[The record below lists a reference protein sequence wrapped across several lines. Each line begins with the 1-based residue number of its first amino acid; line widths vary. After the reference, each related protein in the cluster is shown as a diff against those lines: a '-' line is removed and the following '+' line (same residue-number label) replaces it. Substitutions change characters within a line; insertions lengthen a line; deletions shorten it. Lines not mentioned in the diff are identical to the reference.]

1 MTFSALTG
9 LNFNYLHSYKAA
21 HLIPLFHI
29 HAELNGFLDT
39 THQLVKALCLSVAAG
54 KLRNGGNIIAVFVL
68 SYHYVELHWITINYY
83 RVHFS
88 TFSFRMTQKAGVS
101 DTQARLHGELFRA
114 MLEEPM
120 SGRLPAGGGAGGGRE
135 RRLIYQSR

>member
-1 MTFSALTG
+1 
-9 LNFNYLHSYKAA
+9 
-21 HLIPLFHI
+21 
-29 HAELNGFLDT
+29 
-39 THQLVKALCLSVAAG
+39 
-54 KLRNGGNIIAVFVL
+54 
-68 SYHYVELHWITINYY
+68 
-83 RVHFS
+83 
-88 TFSFRMTQKAGVS
+88 MTQKAGVS